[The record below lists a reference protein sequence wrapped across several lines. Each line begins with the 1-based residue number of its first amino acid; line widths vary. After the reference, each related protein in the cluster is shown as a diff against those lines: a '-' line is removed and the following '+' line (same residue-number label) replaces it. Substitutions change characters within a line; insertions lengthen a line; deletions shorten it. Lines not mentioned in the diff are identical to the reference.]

1 MPSRIIDYSGTTSS
15 LYLRQPRQS
24 LNLSKSNLI
33 TIYNFIIRS
42 MMGLNGLGLW
52 LINSLYSVKKMSS
65 RSILMVW
72 PSMKG
77 LNRFADRCCISF
89 RRSAEAATCRNSS
102 FSFLLNFP
110 IFTLQLTKQVFKL
123 KQGKI
128 FFYYK
133 PVDWSAIGFHEGFDI
148 CQVNR
153 FSRRIVC
160 YGLNF

>member
-1 MPSRIIDYSGTTSS
+1 MQKHHSLLGCGQQRICFRMIEAIA
-15 LYLRQPRQS
+15 
-24 LNLSKSNLI
+24 KSILI

-42 MMGLNGLGLW
+42 MMGLNGLRLW

-65 RSILMVW
+65 RSILIVW

-89 RRSAEAATCRNSS
+89 RRSAEAATLCSSS

-110 IFTLQLTKQVFKL
+110 IFTLHLTKQVVKL

-128 FFYYK
+128 LFNYG
-133 PVDWSAIGFHEGFDI
+133 PVDWSAVGFHKGFDI
-148 CQVNR
+148 CQIDR